1 MRTFV
6 KEFAP
11 VHDDTHFA
19 QTVSPFPRCSSF
31 VDDGAVRAKL
41 RNLPDQLPPGVHR
54 SSEMTVEYI
63 ISLFRSFHLRGK

>member
-6 KEFAP
+6 KGFAP
-11 VHDDTHFA
+11 VHDDIHFA
-19 QTVSPFPRCSSF
+19 RRCRCSSF

-54 SSEMTVEYI
+54 SSEMTVEYH
-63 ISLFRSFHLRGK
+63 ISLFRSFQLRGK